1 MMIIKEARLE
11 TGGQRKTEDQRCSDF
26 SGCWTELWW
35 NRGERRAESA
45 SMASNDLCSP
55 QPASVRHWTKEC
67 QARALPSVQ
76 PRQRNSSS
84 LHSPSPYSPL
94 LSPPS
99 PPLYYPP
106 PSPLLFFSTILLRLL
121 LFSFTS
127 FVFSSW
133 SSNLLAPFM
142 FNISWWEVQICW
154 YFTFPD
160 KNINGFSQALGLMKL
175 PGQWSW

>member
-67 QARALPSVQ
+67 QARALPSLQ

-84 LHSPSPYSPL
+84 LHSPSPYHSPL

-99 PPLYYPP
+99 PPLYHPPRSLQLSPPLSSPLGVVTYLP
-106 PSPLLFFSTILLRLL
+106 PSCSILVDGKSR
-121 LFSFTS
+121 
-127 FVFSSW
+127 FVDI
-133 SSNLLAPFM
+133 LPF
-142 FNISWWEVQICW
+142 QIKIL
-154 YFTFPD
+154 T
-160 KNINGFSQALGLMKL
+160 GFLKL
-175 PGQWSW
+175 